1 MYLLSKHTGKEKD
14 EIERTIVRPRYFN
27 PYEAVDFGIIDRV
40 RPKLCPPASLWLLH
54 SGPGGTLS
62 CDRVAGRRVCLLG

>member
-40 RPKLCPPASLWLLH
+40 RPRLCPPT
-54 SGPGGTLS
+54 GCVPFG
-62 CDRVAGRRVCLLG
+62 CK